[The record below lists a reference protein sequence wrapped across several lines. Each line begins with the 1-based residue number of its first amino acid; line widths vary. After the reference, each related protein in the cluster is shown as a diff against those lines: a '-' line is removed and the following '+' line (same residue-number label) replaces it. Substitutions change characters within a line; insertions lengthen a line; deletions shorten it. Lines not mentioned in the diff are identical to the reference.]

1 MSLPRG
7 ETVYTVEE
15 YLAAERESGER
26 REYLDGLIYAMAGES
41 VEHGLIS
48 TNLTRIISTR
58 LLGGPCSTFSK
69 DMKVRSGPEPGGGTT
84 QGLYSY
90 PDLVVVCGE
99 MRFHD
104 RRRDVLLNPT
114 LIVEVLSPST
124 EAFDRGR
131 KWMHYQ
137 TWLPG
142 LSDYLLVSQKVPL
155 VEHYERRGGGV
166 WAYTRALGLEE
177 SVRLNSIDCE
187 LRLADVFDR
196 LTFPPPEEWFADDED
211 EPERRREEEDA
222 H

>member
-1 MSLPRG
+1 MSLPRE

-15 YLAAERESGER
+15 YLAAERESEER
-26 REYLDGLIYAMAGES
+26 HEYLDGLIYAMAGES
-41 VEHGLIS
+41 VEHGTIC
-48 TNLTRIISTR
+48 TNLVGLLYAR
-58 LLGGPCSTFSK
+58 LKGSPCQVMSK
-69 DMKVRSGPEPGGGTT
+69 DMKVRSGPEPGRGTT
-84 QGLYSY
+84 KGLYSY

-196 LTFPPPEEWFADDED
+196 LTFPPPEEWFAGDDPDHE
-211 EPERRREEEDA
+211 REEEEA